1 MGNDRIFRGFSA
13 PRAHSQGLTQSG
25 QGGLTQSGQG
35 GLTIVEL
42 MVALALLSIIAAVAV
57 PIYTQYSQRTFRAEA
72 QADLMRCAQ
81 GMERCGSFQ
90 FTYVNCL
97 DTDNDGTGDAN
108 TGAVTPNICTPT
120 SGNYTI
126 TIQGP
131 PTANTFI
138 VRGVA
143 NANTPVSGTG
153 NVEMDAQGN
162 RRYDLNSDG
171 DFDDANEDS
180 WGH

>member
-1 MGNDRIFRGFSA
+1 MHTRTCVSRSTGFT
-13 PRAHSQGLTQSG
+13 L
-25 QGGLTQSGQG
+25 
-35 GLTIVEL
+35 IEL
-42 MVALALLSIIAAVAV
+42 LVALAILAIVSAIAV
-57 PIYTQYSQRTFRAEA
+57 PLYTQYSERTFRAEA
-72 QADLMRCAQ
+72 QGDLMRCAQ

-97 DTDNDGTGDAN
+97 DTDADGVGDAN

-120 SGNYTI
+120 SNSYAI

-138 VRGVA
+138 VRGVPQA
-143 NANTPVSGTG
+143 GTAVAGTG
-153 NVEMDAQGN
+153 NIEIDAMGN
-162 RRYDLNSDG
+162 RRYDINVDG
-171 DFDDANEDS
+171 DFDDADEDS